1 MSRDAMDAFLERPL
15 LARLATIDG
24 DRPRV
29 LPMWFWWDGAD
40 MWMETSPT
48 FPNAR
53 ILRRNP
59 NAAVSVD
66 EAIGPFEMRAVL
78 MRGRVEVIDSPAE
91 RVTTVVRRIY
101 ERYMSA
107 DQRGSDAGQAMLA
120 GGHLLLRFTPERI
133 VSWDTTA

>member
-1 MSRDAMDAFLERPL
+1 MSLDAMAAFLARPL
-15 LARLATIDG
+15 LARLATSDD

-40 MWMETSPT
+40 IWMETSPT

-59 NAAVSVD
+59 SAALSVD

-78 MRGRVEVIDSPAE
+78 MRGRVEVIDSPPE
-91 RVTTVVRRIY
+91 RVITVVHRIY
-101 ERYMSA
+101 ERYMSP
-107 DQRGSDAGQAMLA
+107 DQRASAAGQAVLA
-120 GGHLLLRFTPERI
+120 GGHLLLRFTPERM
-133 VSWDTTA
+133 VSWDTTS

>member
-1 MSRDAMDAFLERPL
+1 MSREAVDAFLERPL
-15 LARLATIDG
+15 LARLATSDD

-40 MWMETSPT
+40 IWMETSPT

-59 NAAVSVD
+59 NAALSVD

-78 MRGRVEVIDSPAE
+78 MRGRVEVIEAPPE
-91 RVTTVVRRIY
+91 RVMTVVRRIY
-101 ERYMSA
+101 ERYMSP
-107 DQRGSDAGQAMLA
+107 DERGSAAGRAMLT
-120 GGHLLLRFTPERI
+120 GGHLLLRFTPDKI
-133 VSWDTTA
+133 VSWDTAV